1 MSKKKSY
8 VIGTNVSTSL
18 SPIIFQYWFDK
29 YNIDAEYGYKE
40 IKEESFEDETR
51 FILKEE
57 GLIGLNIT
65 MPFKEKILPFLTS
78 MDPDAERLG
87 AVNCV
92 TKKDNFLHGSNTDG
106 LGFSKALWAKEIEI
120 TKNWERSLHKTA
132 VIIGF
137 GGAAKSIINS
147 LKQLGF
153 EKIYVFNRNYEKIW
167 KASMEFNFYPM
178 KLEDLEKV
186 FNCQSI
192 EIIFPSRKDFNRGT
206 STKEPHIKFINP
218 DLVVNTIPINVLQDM
233 KIKKK
238 HTNRI
243 SKND

>member
-1 MSKKKSY
+1 
-8 VIGTNVSTSL
+8 
-18 SPIIFQYWFDK
+18 
-29 YNIDAEYGYKE
+29 
-40 IKEESFEDETR
+40 
-51 FILKEE
+51 
-57 GLIGLNIT
+57 
-65 MPFKEKILPFLTS
+65 
-78 MDPDAERLG
+78 MDPDAERLR

-137 GGAAKSIINS
+137 GGAAKSIIDS

-167 KASMEFNFYPM
+167 KASMEFNFFPM

-192 EIIFPSRKDFNRGT
+192 DIIFPSRTDINRGT

-233 KIKKK
+233 KIKKNIQTVFPRTTDWVGYDIVYRPRRGTGFLNYFDRFK
-238 HTNRI
+238 SVEGVEMLVHQAAPCFKLWFDVDPEINGI
-243 SKND
+243 DEDLFNLLYNKLEKNK